1 MKLLR
6 VAQFA
11 NMFAGSLKYA
21 MNQIVPVMQLVVSL
35 WLMAIVE
42 LAISTLF
49 GKKNAG

>member
-1 MKLLR
+1 MKLLS

-11 NMFAGSLKYA
+11 KVFLGSLKYA
-21 MNQIVPVMQLVVSL
+21 MNQNVPAKHLVVFQ
-35 WLMAIVE
+35 WQMAIVE